1 MMDQTSTVERNV
13 TAFYDTV
20 APVISVDASGEY
32 AVLGGLR
39 GLNIIDL
46 ESPFKPARILHHH
59 SQQSGTTVVR
69 WNPKISQHN
78 LYDFDACIIS
88 DYNKGVINNANID
101 TNILLVDPKKN
112 DQQQQSGEE

>member
-1 MMDQTSTVERNV
+1 MNQISTSERNV
-13 TAFYDTV
+13 VAFYDTV

-59 SQQSGTTVVR
+59 SQHSIELHL
-69 WNPKISQHN
+69 ISTN
-78 LYDFDACIIS
+78 ES
-88 DYNKGVINNANID
+88 DGKGQDHV
-101 TNILLVDPKKN
+101 
-112 DQQQQSGEE
+112 

>member
-69 WNPKISQHN
+69 WNPKISHLN
-78 LYDFDACIIS
+78 LLAS
-88 DYNKGVINNANID
+88 TSNIPASAQGN
-101 TNILLVDPKKN
+101 TYCKV
-112 DQQQQSGEE
+112 